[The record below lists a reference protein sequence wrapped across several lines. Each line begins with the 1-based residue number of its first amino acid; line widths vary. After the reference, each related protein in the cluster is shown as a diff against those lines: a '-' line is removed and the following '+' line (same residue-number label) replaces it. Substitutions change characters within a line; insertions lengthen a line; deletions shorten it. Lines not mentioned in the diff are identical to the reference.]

1 MPVPCGEGVDDCCMA
16 IDDDFLLG
24 RPLGVLRFD
33 CFLRTMQQM
42 TMTEMTMHNRPA
54 AAPIAISVMGRANGG
69 GSIGSCAVGAIVS
82 PAVLAVTSAVD
93 APALTS
99 VVAPNTVVLSLVAK
113 TTQLATLEYYYE
125 AQPHTS

>member
-1 MPVPCGEGVDDCCMA
+1 MIYSSLELSHSTATTSLPVAALILSLSDGNAPYSTVPVLCGEGVDDCCMA

-69 GSIGSCAVGAIVS
+69 GSIGSCAV
-82 PAVLAVTSAVD
+82 
-93 APALTS
+93 
-99 VVAPNTVVLSLVAK
+99 
-113 TTQLATLEYYYE
+113 
-125 AQPHTS
+125 